1 MNKKVKIEGKNIFLK
16 SLGKKNATKEY
27 CSWLNNPAV
36 NKYLETREA
45 TIAGIEKYIKDKN
58 KNPNCLFLGIF
69 FKENQKHIG
78 TIKLEPVDFKNL
90 KATLGLLIGD
100 QDYWGKGIG
109 KEATALLVDYG
120 FNKLKLKEVNLG
132 VISENKAAIRVY
144 EKVGFKIE
152 KINKK
157 SVRHGKK
164 LFDQIIMSIRNENNK
179 NKK

>member
-1 MNKKVKIEGKNIFLK
+1 MIKKVKIEGERIYLK
-16 SLGKKNATKEY
+16 TLGKHDATKEY
-27 CSWLNNPAV
+27 CSWLNDPVV
-36 NKYLETREA
+36 NKYLETRDA

-78 TIKLEPVDFKNL
+78 TIKLEPVDLKNC

-100 QDYWGKGIG
+100 KDYWGKGIG

-132 VISENKAAIRVY
+132 VISDNKAAVRVY
-144 EKVGFKIE
+144 EKAGFKVE

-157 SVRHGKK
+157 SVRHGSK
-164 LFDQIIMSIRNENNK
+164 LFDEIVMLIKNENNK